1 MSAMLGKTVPG
12 HARPCVRAGQGCTCY
27 FYTGENGTRTRSAA
41 QKRRRR
47 LARRRE
53 QRFWRTDFDTPERA

>member
-12 HARPCVRAGQGCTCY
+12 HAGPCVRAGQGCTCY
-27 FYTGENGTRTRSAA
+27 YYPDENGTRTRSAE

-47 LARRRE
+47 IARRRE
-53 QRFWRTDFDTPERA
+53 QRSWRAEFVVPEHA

>member
-12 HARPCVRAGQGCTCY
+12 HAGSCMAAGRGCTCY
-27 FYTGENGTRTRSAA
+27 FYTGENGTRTRSGA

-47 LARRRE
+47 VARRRE
-53 QRFWRTDFDTPERA
+53 QRFWRADFE